1 MVYIYIY
8 MYWDSLVKSP
18 QREPSI
24 PQQLNTNVIGGLVK
38 GAQLLW
44 NVHNFYEFDDK
55 FCS

>member
-1 MVYIYIY
+1 

-44 NVHNFYEFDDK
+44 NVHNFYESDDK